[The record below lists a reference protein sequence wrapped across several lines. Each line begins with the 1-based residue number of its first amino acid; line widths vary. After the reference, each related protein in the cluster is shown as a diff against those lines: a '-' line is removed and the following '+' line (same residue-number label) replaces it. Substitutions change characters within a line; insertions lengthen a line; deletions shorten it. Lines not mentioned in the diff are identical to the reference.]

1 MEKASE
7 KISEKELS
15 LAESKTKEMNNELT
29 SDGTCPQCIQINQD
43 EDIFYS
49 KSFFSSEKKN

>member
-29 SDGTCPQCIQINQD
+29 SDGTCPQCI
-43 EDIFYS
+43 
-49 KSFFSSEKKN
+49 